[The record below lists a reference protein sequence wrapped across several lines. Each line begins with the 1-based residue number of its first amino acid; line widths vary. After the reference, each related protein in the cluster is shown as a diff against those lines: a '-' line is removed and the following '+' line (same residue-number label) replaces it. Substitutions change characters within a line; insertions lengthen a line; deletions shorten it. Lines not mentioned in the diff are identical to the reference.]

1 MEKRLF
7 HGRFFWLFFADFM
20 RRVGLGGKLCIC
32 AIAVL
37 LSSCATTTHYKPATV
52 VRVSVR
58 DQALEV
64 VKDGT
69 PTHRFPVSTSRF
81 GLGDQ
86 PNSFRT
92 PLGRFVVQNK
102 IGDGVPLGG
111 KFHHRQYT
119 GERVDLEHGTVPGH
133 DSLLTRILW
142 LRGLEEGNRN
152 AYGRGIYIH
161 GTNQEALVGQPASY
175 GCVRM
180 RNRDVLTL
188 YDIVPLGSLVVIQ
201 FDPLPSPSRAS
212 VAAAVRRPAV
222 VSPQPAV
229 ATPPPVPPKA
239 LPVQASPVSPP
250 SCPAHRKRPS
260 VSSRHGKSHRLAH
273 HARKRRP
280 LYSSRSSRDKHLA
293 NASARQEN

>member
-1 MEKRLF
+1 
-7 HGRFFWLFFADFM
+7 M

-32 AIAVL
+32 ALAVL
-37 LSSCATTTHYKPATV
+37 LSSCVTSTTYKPTTV
-52 VRVSVR
+52 VRVSVH

-111 KFHHRQYT
+111 KFYHRHYT
-119 GERVDLEHGTVPGH
+119 GERVDLERGSAPGH

-142 LRGLEEGNRN
+142 LRGLEEQNRN

-161 GTNQEALVGQPASY
+161 GTNQEALIGQPASY
-175 GCVRM
+175 GCIRM
-180 RNRDVLTL
+180 RNRDVLSL
-188 YDIVPLGSLVVIQ
+188 YESVPVGSLVVIQ
-201 FDPLPSPSRAS
+201 LDPLSPPPRIVAASS
-212 VAAAVRRPAV
+212 VARPALA
-222 VSPQPAV
+222 S
-229 ATPPPVPPKA
+229 PPPPAATLPPSANPSSVPPKA
-239 LPVQASPVSPP
+239 LPVQASPSPR
-250 SCPAHRKRPS
+250 PAATRSQQRRS
-260 VSSRHGKSHRLAH
+260 TSSRKGDRHALAH
-273 HARKRRP
+273 HPARSRGHSHGNRSVRGKP
-280 LYSSRSSRDKHLA
+280 LAKATTRKDA
-293 NASARQEN
+293 